1 MEKNAKIILIL
12 GVIITIAL
20 LFIDIYAAGI
30 AGVFFI
36 TLMMSLWIMQDSR
49 GVPDIAATLR
59 EDAKAILLTNKGN
72 ASAVKIHATLVPMNI
87 EFDVPVLEVESTHEL
102 PLPTMVQEVKIII
115 TYENE
120 KGMAY
125 SRSSLLSS
133 IKEEPDLLKPMLP
146 LFKWKK

>member
-1 MEKNAKIILIL
+1 MEKNATIILIL

-20 LFIDIYAAGI
+20 YFIDIYAAGI

-36 TLMMSLWIMQDSR
+36 TVMMSLWIMHDSR
-49 GVPDIAATLR
+49 GIPDIEATLS
-59 EDAKAILLTNKGN
+59 EDAKAILLSNTGN

-87 EFDVPVLEVESTHEL
+87 EFDVPVLEVESTYEL
-102 PLPTMVQEVKIII
+102 PLPTMVQEIKIII

-120 KGMAY
+120 NEKVF
-125 SRSSLLSS
+125 SRTSLLSAL
-133 IKEEPDLLKPMLP
+133 KEEPDLLKPMLP